1 MVSVYPQSALRIST
15 TGRVAGMWLLLL
27 LLLLSSSS
35 LTASPEDDPK
45 TQKEQPQSAQ
55 KSAGHEDPTAPVL
68 LALIVILG
76 GAKLGGELFE
86 RIGQPAVMG
95 ELIAGVVLGNLVL
108 LNPSWT
114 FLEPLRAEE
123 PTVPWAAVV
132 DSFSRIGVILLLFEV
147 GLESTVGEMRK
158 VGGTS
163 LLVAMVGV
171 VAPFVLGYGVSAF
184 FIREVP
190 AAVKSMSPDFD
201 LLNIHLF
208 IGATLTATSVGI
220 TARVLK
226 DLGKMQLPESKILL
240 GAAVIDDVLGL
251 LILSIVAAIVVAAET
266 GGGGMSSGDLAII
279 IAKSA
284 GFLVLAIGL
293 GVAFMPRLMA
303 FLSKFRSGGIL
314 IVAAIIFCFT
324 YAYVAHLGGLA
335 AIVGAFCAGLVLE
348 DVHFKDFRGEKQL
361 EDLLKPVISLL
372 VPVFFVVMGLRVRLE
387 TFADM
392 SIIGIALALTIAAFI
407 GKQICGLVVRDKRL
421 NRLLIGLGMVP
432 RGEVGLIF
440 AGIGMVLGVVDAALY
455 SAIVIMVI
463 LTTFAT
469 PPLLKMAL
477 RKTSRS
483 KE

>member
-1 MVSVYPQSALRIST
+1 MESINPQSALCNCT
-15 TGRVAGMWLLLL
+15 VGRVAGMWILLLL
-27 LLLLSSSS
+27 LLFSSSCLS
-35 LTASPEDDPK
+35 ASSEDDPK
-45 TQKEQPQSAQ
+45 DREHAQSAQ
-55 KSAGHEDPTAPVL
+55 TSAGHEDPTAPVL
-68 LALIVILG
+68 LALIVILS
-76 GAKLGGELFE
+76 GAKLGAELFE
-86 RIGQPAVMG
+86 HIGQPAVMG
-95 ELIAGVVLGNLVL
+95 ELIAGVILGNLVL

-123 PTVPWAAVV
+123 PTVAWAVVV

-163 LLVAMVGV
+163 LLVAIAGV
-171 VAPFVLGYGVSAF
+171 VAPFVLGYGVSAL

-190 AAVKSMSPDFD
+190 AAVKTLSPDFD
-201 LLNIHLF
+201 LRNIHLF
-208 IGATLTATSVGI
+208 VGATLTATSVGI

-226 DLGKMQLPESKILL
+226 DLGKMQLPESKIIL

-266 GGGGMSSGDLAII
+266 GGGGMSLGNLAII
-279 IAKSA
+279 VAKSV

-293 GVAFMPRLMA
+293 GVAFMPRVMA
-303 FLSKFRSGGIL
+303 FLARFRSGGIV
-314 IVAAIIFCFT
+314 IVASIIFCFA
-324 YAYVAHLGGLA
+324 YAYVAHLAGLA

-348 DVHFKDFRGEKQL
+348 DVHFKEFREEKEL
-361 EDLLKPVISLL
+361 EELLKPVISFL

-387 TFADM
+387 TFADV
-392 SIIGIALALTIAAFI
+392 SIIGIAIALTIAAFI
-407 GKQICGLVVRDKRL
+407 GKQICSLVVRDKGL

-477 RKTSRS
+477 RKSPGS
-483 KE
+483 KK